1 MEQLNKKLDELVN
14 YIINS
19 DDYKKCTKL
28 KKQMDE
34 NEEIKSLIEEIKSLQ
49 KKYIRSNY
57 DDKIKTVL
65 EKKNELLFNIPIYV
79 MYNQYL
85 ENVNNMISYVKDSL
99 NDYFFQLL
107 NEKK

>member
-34 NEEIKSLIEEIKSLQ
+34 NEEIKSLIE
-49 KKYIRSNY
+49 
-57 DDKIKTVL
+57 
-65 EKKNELLFNIPIYV
+65 
-79 MYNQYL
+79 
-85 ENVNNMISYVKDSL
+85 
-99 NDYFFQLL
+99 
-107 NEKK
+107 